1 MVRNELARIVRHLDS
16 HIERRGRQV
25 VPPAQLHDLLGSKAD
40 ASAFRQVRAI
50 VAGCAR
56 RRERADRDQEPLIR
70 SFLIPSA
77 LIFDSNVEPGMP
89 SFRAAPDGPDTRP
102 LASPRAASSNAW
114 TPGTSHRL
122 DSRTACSG
130 WRQLSPASPS
140 GGSWSNDGPH

>member
-16 HIERRGRQV
+16 HIERRGPQV

-56 RRERADRDQEPLIR
+56 WRSERADRDQEPLNR

-89 SFRAAPDGPDTRP
+89 SFRAAPDGPATRP
-102 LASPRAASSNAW
+102 RLVANTRSIISRSRAARSS
-114 TPGTSHRL
+114 
-122 DSRTACSG
+122 
-130 WRQLSPASPS
+130 AS
-140 GGSWSNDGPH
+140 D